1 LAESKWS
8 SSRSYI
14 VAKDYPRVA
23 LHTFLQV
30 VDGLSQGSALFLVAL
45 GLSLTLGIMKLV
57 NISNGA
63 FYMLGAYVSTLAI
76 PQMTI
81 SAGQMVLAIA
91 IGGIIAGMV
100 GAAVEVSF
108 IRRLYSLPHL
118 FPLLGTYAVLL
129 TIQGVAVIAWGVE
142 PRPTKIPEVL
152 EGILRIGGYPFSV
165 YALLLIG
172 VGLAFAV
179 LIGSVLNWSRF
190 GRLVAAVTDDRE
202 MAAMLGINTK
212 RTFLVMFAM
221 SAFAAGVGGG
231 LLAPLNGLTPEVAS
245 TYVVEAFA
253 VVIVGGVGSVMGTYI
268 ASLVLGVL
276 QSVLVVIEPSMAE
289 VSIYLAMAAMMLLRP
304 RGLFGR

>member
-1 LAESKWS
+1 MGL
-8 SSRSYI
+8 Y
-14 VAKDYPRVA
+14 
-23 LHTFLQV
+23 TFLQI

-45 GLSLTLGIMKLV
+45 GLSLTLGVMKLV

-63 FYMLGAYVSTLAI
+63 FYMLGAYISTLVI
-76 PQMTI
+76 PQLNI
-81 SAGQMVLAIA
+81 SVWQMVLAIS
-91 IGGIIAGMV
+91 IGGVVAGLV
-100 GAAVEVSF
+100 GAVVEATF
-108 IRRLYSLPHL
+108 IQRLYALPHL

-129 TIQGVAVIAWGVE
+129 TIQGFAVVAWGVE
-142 PRPTKIPEVL
+142 PRPTKIPEAL
-152 EGILRIGGYPFSV
+152 EGTLHIGRYPVST

-179 LIGSVLNWSRF
+179 LVGAVLTWTRF
-190 GRLVAAVTDDRE
+190 GRLVAAVTDDRD

-212 RTFLVMFAM
+212 RTFLVMFSL

-231 LLAPLNGLTPEVAS
+231 LIAPLNGLTPEVAS

-253 VVIVGGVGSVMGTYI
+253 VVIVGGIGSVMGTYI

-289 VSIYLAMAAMMLLRP
+289 VSIYIAMAAMMLLRP

>member
-1 LAESKWS
+1 M
-8 SSRSYI
+8 
-14 VAKDYPRVA
+14 A
-23 LHTFLQV
+23 LHTCRQI

-45 GLSLTLGIMKLV
+45 GLSLTLGVMRLV

-63 FYMLGAYVSTLAI
+63 FYMLGAYVSTLVI
-76 PQMTI
+76 PQLNI
-81 SAGQMVLAIA
+81 SVWQMVLAISV
-91 IGGIIAGMV
+91 GGIAAGLV
-100 GAAVEVSF
+100 GAAVEAAF
-108 IRRLYSLPHL
+108 IQRLYALPHL

-129 TIQGVAVIAWGVE
+129 TIQGFAVITWGVE

-152 EGILRIGGYPFSV
+152 EGTLHVGRYPVSA

-179 LIGSVLNWSRF
+179 LVGSILTWSRF
-190 GRLVAAVTDDRE
+190 GRLVAAVTDDRD

-212 RTFLVMFAM
+212 RTFLVMFSL
-221 SAFAAGVGGG
+221 SAFAAGIGGG
-231 LLAPLNGLTPEVAS
+231 LIAPLNGLTPEVAS

-253 VVIVGGVGSVMGTYI
+253 VVIVGGIGSVMGTYI

-276 QSVLVVIEPSMAE
+276 QSVLVMVEPSMAE

>member
-1 LAESKWS
+1 M
-8 SSRSYI
+8 
-14 VAKDYPRVA
+14 A
-23 LHTFLQV
+23 LRTFLQI

-45 GLSLTLGIMKLV
+45 GLSLTLGVMRLV

-63 FYMLGAYVSTLAI
+63 FYMLGAYVSTLAVS
-76 PQMTI
+76 QLNI
-81 SAGQMVLAIA
+81 SVWQMVLAISF
-91 IGGIIAGMV
+91 GGIVAGIV
-100 GAAVEVSF
+100 GAAVEAAF
-108 IRRLYSLPHL
+108 IQRLYALPHL

-129 TIQGVAVIAWGVE
+129 IIQGFAVITWGVE
-142 PRPTKIPEVL
+142 PLPTKIPDVL
-152 EGILRIGGYPFSV
+152 EGTLRIGRYPVSA

-172 VGLAFAV
+172 VGLVFAV
-179 LIGSVLNWSRF
+179 LVGAILTWSRF
-190 GRLVAAVTDDRE
+190 GRLVAAVTDDRD

-212 RTFLVMFAM
+212 RIFLVMFSL
-221 SAFAAGVGGG
+221 SAFAAGIGGG
-231 LLAPLNGLTPEVAS
+231 LIAPLNGLTPEVAS

-253 VVIVGGVGSVMGTYI
+253 VVIVGGIGSIMGTYI

>member
-1 LAESKWS
+1 
-8 SSRSYI
+8 
-14 VAKDYPRVA
+14 VA
-23 LHTFLQV
+23 LRTFLQI

-45 GLSLTLGIMKLV
+45 GLSLTLGVMRLV

-63 FYMLGAYVSTLAI
+63 FYMLGAYVSTLAVS
-76 PQMTI
+76 QLNI
-81 SAGQMVLAIA
+81 SVWQMVLAISF
-91 IGGIIAGMV
+91 GGIVAGIV
-100 GAAVEVSF
+100 GAAVEAAF
-108 IRRLYSLPHL
+108 IQRLYALPHL

-129 TIQGVAVIAWGVE
+129 IIQGFAVITWGVE
-142 PRPTKIPEVL
+142 PLPTKIPDVL
-152 EGILRIGGYPFSV
+152 EGTLRIGRYPVSA

-172 VGLAFAV
+172 VGLVFAV
-179 LIGSVLNWSRF
+179 LVGAILTWSRF
-190 GRLVAAVTDDRE
+190 GRLVAAVTDDRD

-212 RTFLVMFAM
+212 RIFLVMFSL
-221 SAFAAGVGGG
+221 SAFAAGIGGG
-231 LLAPLNGLTPEVAS
+231 LIAPLNGLTPEVAS

-253 VVIVGGVGSVMGTYI
+253 VVIVGGIGSIMGTYI

>member
-1 LAESKWS
+1 M
-8 SSRSYI
+8 
-14 VAKDYPRVA
+14 A
-23 LHTFLQV
+23 LLTFLQI

-45 GLSLTLGIMKLV
+45 GLSLTLGVMRLV

-63 FYMLGAYVSTLAI
+63 FYMLGAYVSTLAVS
-76 PQMTI
+76 QLNI
-81 SAGQMVLAIA
+81 SVWQMVLAISF
-91 IGGIIAGMV
+91 GGIVAGIV
-100 GAAVEVSF
+100 GAAVEAAF
-108 IRRLYSLPHL
+108 IQRLYALPHL

-129 TIQGVAVIAWGVE
+129 IIQGFAVITWGVE
-142 PRPTKIPEVL
+142 PLPTKIPDVL
-152 EGILRIGGYPFSV
+152 EGTLRIGRYPVSA

-172 VGLAFAV
+172 VGLVFAV
-179 LIGSVLNWSRF
+179 LVGAILTWSRF
-190 GRLVAAVTDDRE
+190 GRLVAAVTDDRD

-212 RTFLVMFAM
+212 RIFLVMFSL
-221 SAFAAGVGGG
+221 SAFAAGIGGG
-231 LLAPLNGLTPEVAS
+231 LIAPLNGLTPEVAS

-253 VVIVGGVGSVMGTYI
+253 VVIVGGIGSIMGTYI

>member
-1 LAESKWS
+1 MG
-8 SSRSYI
+8 
-14 VAKDYPRVA
+14 
-23 LHTFLQV
+23 LHTFLQI

-45 GLSLTLGIMKLV
+45 GLSLTLGVMKLV

-63 FYMLGAYVSTLAI
+63 FYMLGAYISTLVI
-76 PQMTI
+76 PQLNI
-81 SAGQMVLAIA
+81 SVWQMVLAIS
-91 IGGIIAGMV
+91 IGGVVAGLV
-100 GAAVEVSF
+100 GAVVEATF
-108 IRRLYSLPHL
+108 IQRLYALPHL

-129 TIQGVAVIAWGVE
+129 TIQGFAVVAWGVE
-142 PRPTKIPEVL
+142 PRPTKIPEAL
-152 EGILRIGGYPFSV
+152 EGTLHIGRYPVST

-179 LIGSVLNWSRF
+179 LVGAVLTWTRF
-190 GRLVAAVTDDRE
+190 GRLVAAVTDDRD

-212 RTFLVMFAM
+212 RTFLVMFSL

-231 LLAPLNGLTPEVAS
+231 LIAPLNGLTPEVAS

-253 VVIVGGVGSVMGTYI
+253 VVIVGGIGSVMGTYI

-289 VSIYLAMAAMMLLRP
+289 VSIYIAMAAMMLLRP

>member
-1 LAESKWS
+1 
-8 SSRSYI
+8 
-14 VAKDYPRVA
+14 VA
-23 LHTFLQV
+23 LLTFLQI

-45 GLSLTLGIMKLV
+45 GLSLTLGVMRLV

-63 FYMLGAYVSTLAI
+63 FYMLGAYVSTLAVS
-76 PQMTI
+76 QLNI
-81 SAGQMVLAIA
+81 SVWQMVLAISF
-91 IGGIIAGMV
+91 GGIVAGIV
-100 GAAVEVSF
+100 GAAVEAAF
-108 IRRLYSLPHL
+108 IQRLYALPHL

-129 TIQGVAVIAWGVE
+129 IIQGFAVITWGVE
-142 PRPTKIPEVL
+142 PLPTKIPDVL
-152 EGILRIGGYPFSV
+152 EGTLRIGRYPVSA

-172 VGLAFAV
+172 VGLVFAV
-179 LIGSVLNWSRF
+179 LVGAILTWSRF
-190 GRLVAAVTDDRE
+190 GRLVAAVTDDRD

-212 RTFLVMFAM
+212 RIFLVMFSL
-221 SAFAAGVGGG
+221 SAFAAGIGGG
-231 LLAPLNGLTPEVAS
+231 LIAPLNGLTPEVAS

-253 VVIVGGVGSVMGTYI
+253 VVIVGGIGSIMGTYI

>member
-1 LAESKWS
+1 M
-8 SSRSYI
+8 
-14 VAKDYPRVA
+14 A
-23 LHTFLQV
+23 LHTFLQI

-45 GLSLTLGIMKLV
+45 GLSLTLGVMRLV

-63 FYMLGAYVSTLAI
+63 FYMLGAYVSTLVI
-76 PQMTI
+76 PQLNI
-81 SAGQMVLAIA
+81 SVWQMVLAISV
-91 IGGIIAGMV
+91 GGIAAGLV
-100 GAAVEVSF
+100 GAAVEAAF
-108 IRRLYSLPHL
+108 IQRLYALPHL

-129 TIQGVAVIAWGVE
+129 TIQGFAVITWGVE

-152 EGILRIGGYPFSV
+152 EGTLHVGRYPVSA

-179 LIGSVLNWSRF
+179 LVGSILTWSRF
-190 GRLVAAVTDDRE
+190 GRLVAAVTDDRD

-212 RTFLVMFAM
+212 RTFLVMFSL
-221 SAFAAGVGGG
+221 SAFAAGIGGG
-231 LLAPLNGLTPEVAS
+231 LIAPLNGLTPEVAS

-253 VVIVGGVGSVMGTYI
+253 VVIVGGIGSVMGTYI

-276 QSVLVVIEPSMAE
+276 QSVLVMVEPSMAE

>member
-1 LAESKWS
+1 
-8 SSRSYI
+8 
-14 VAKDYPRVA
+14 VA
-23 LHTFLQV
+23 LHTFLQI

-45 GLSLTLGIMKLV
+45 GLSLTLGVMRLV

-63 FYMLGAYVSTLAI
+63 FYMLGAYISTLVI
-76 PQMTI
+76 PQLNI
-81 SAGQMVLAIA
+81 SVWQMVLAISV
-91 IGGIIAGMV
+91 GGVVAGLV
-100 GAAVEVSF
+100 GAAVEAAF
-108 IRRLYSLPHL
+108 IQRLYALPHL

-129 TIQGVAVIAWGVE
+129 TIQGFAVITWGVE

-152 EGILRIGGYPFSV
+152 EGTLHVGRYPVSA

-179 LIGSVLNWSRF
+179 LVGSILTWSRF
-190 GRLVAAVTDDRE
+190 GRLVAAVTDDRD

-212 RTFLVMFAM
+212 RTFLVMFSL
-221 SAFAAGVGGG
+221 SAFAAGIGGG
-231 LLAPLNGLTPEVAS
+231 LIAPLNGLTPEVAS

-253 VVIVGGVGSVMGTYI
+253 VVIVGGIGSVMGTYI

>member
-1 LAESKWS
+1 M
-8 SSRSYI
+8 
-14 VAKDYPRVA
+14 A
-23 LHTFLQV
+23 LHTFLQI

-45 GLSLTLGIMKLV
+45 GLSLTLGVMRLV

-63 FYMLGAYVSTLAI
+63 FYMLGAYISTLVI
-76 PQMTI
+76 PQLNI
-81 SAGQMVLAIA
+81 SVWQMVLAISV
-91 IGGIIAGMV
+91 GGVMAGLV
-100 GAAVEVSF
+100 GAAVEAAF
-108 IRRLYSLPHL
+108 IQRLYALPHL

-129 TIQGVAVIAWGVE
+129 TIQGFAVITWGVE

-152 EGILRIGGYPFSV
+152 EGTLHIGRYPVSA

-172 VGLAFAV
+172 VGLVFAV
-179 LIGSVLNWSRF
+179 LVGSILTWSRF
-190 GRLVAAVTDDRE
+190 GRLVAAVTDDRD

-212 RTFLVMFAM
+212 RTFLVMFSL
-221 SAFAAGVGGG
+221 SAFAAGIGGG
-231 LLAPLNGLTPEVAS
+231 LIAPLNGLTPEVAS

-253 VVIVGGVGSVMGTYI
+253 VVIVGGIGSVMGTYI

-276 QSVLVVIEPSMAE
+276 QSVLVVVEPSMAE

>member
-1 LAESKWS
+1 M
-8 SSRSYI
+8 
-14 VAKDYPRVA
+14 A
-23 LHTFLQV
+23 LHTFLQI

-45 GLSLTLGIMKLV
+45 GLSLTLGVMRLV

-63 FYMLGAYVSTLAI
+63 FYMLGAYVSTLAVS
-76 PQMTI
+76 QLNI
-81 SAGQMVLAIA
+81 SIWQMVLAISF
-91 IGGIIAGMV
+91 GGVVAGMV
-100 GAAVEVSF
+100 GAAVEAAF
-108 IRRLYSLPHL
+108 IQRLYALPHL

-129 TIQGVAVIAWGVE
+129 TIQGFAVIAWGVE
-142 PRPTKIPEVL
+142 PLPTKIPEVL
-152 EGILRIGGYPFSV
+152 EGTIHIGRYPVSA

-172 VGLAFAV
+172 VGLVFAILVGAV
-179 LIGSVLNWSRF
+179 LTWSRF
-190 GRLVAAVTDDRE
+190 GRLVAAVTDDRD

-212 RTFLVMFAM
+212 RIFLVMFSL
-221 SAFAAGVGGG
+221 SAFAAGIGGG
-231 LLAPLNGLTPEVAS
+231 LIAPLNGLTPEVAS

-253 VVIVGGVGSVMGTYI
+253 VVIVGGIGSIMGTYV